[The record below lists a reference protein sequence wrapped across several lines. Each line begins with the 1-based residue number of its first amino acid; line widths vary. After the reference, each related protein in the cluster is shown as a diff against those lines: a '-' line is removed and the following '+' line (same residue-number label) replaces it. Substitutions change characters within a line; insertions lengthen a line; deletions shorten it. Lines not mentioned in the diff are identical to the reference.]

1 MSAVFVHASIRA
13 TERQAGAIQE
23 GSRLLESHLGT
34 VKAIA
39 IAMEA
44 RDPYTQGHCLRVRH
58 LARKILARMGTKPEA
73 RESVEVA
80 ALLHD
85 VGKIGTADSIL
96 LKPGRLSKEEYARLM
111 LHVKL
116 GVEIIEP
123 LEGLNDVAKIVKH
136 HHERIDGK
144 GYPDGLKGDEIPFG
158 SRVIAVADTIDAMR
172 SSRPYRSALSL
183 EDTIDELR
191 RARGQQLDPRI
202 VDAAIFVLDRGTRAQ
217 QVQLETMVG

>member
-1 MSAVFVHASIRA
+1 
-13 TERQAGAIQE
+13 
-23 GSRLLESHLGT
+23 
-34 VKAIA
+34 
-39 IAMEA
+39 
-44 RDPYTQGHCLRVRH
+44 
-58 LARKILARMGTKPEA
+58 
-73 RESVEVA
+73 
-80 ALLHD
+80 
-85 VGKIGTADSIL
+85 
-96 LKPGRLSKEEYARLM
+96 M